1 MSNTASCGNEDE
13 KMTFAA
19 PLKQVIWKNTKN
31 NNIRFFLIQN
41 TFAVAIDLLYFFCGQ
56 IF

>member
-13 KMTFAA
+13 KLTFAA